1 MSSSRPSISPRI
13 FSRSASSVAAW
24 QGPPLRSRMRL
35 RDASSSRIA
44 STNETRSIAEAEV
57 VQQLGRLAVVQGAE
71 FLHFPQ
77 LDGEDVVESRL
88 VHAGQERLQDVFA
101 LPRAV
106 GGGKDELLAGSV
118 RAVRVAPLARES
130 GRWSRPTRSIR
141 RRDRR
146 EQAESTAAARPR
158 NRRASSGRIA
168 ARSSCRPRSGRRG
181 R

>member
-13 FSRSASSVAAW
+13 FSRSASSVADLARPAVAVENAVARRFQFAHRID
-24 QGPPLRSRMRL
+24 QG
-35 RDASSSRIA
+35 DAVH
-44 STNETRSIAEAEV
+44 AEAEV

-88 VHAGQERLQDVFA
+88 VDAGQQRLQDVFA

-106 GGGKDELLAGSV
+106 GGGKDDLLAGSI
-118 RAVRVAPLARES
+118 RGVRVAPRRRES
-130 GRWSRPTRSIR
+130 GRWGRPTRSIR
-141 RRDRR
+141 RRGRR
-146 EQAESTAAARPR
+146 ERAENIAPARTR

-168 ARSSCRPRSGRRG
+168 ARSFCRPRSGRRG